1 MFEVSNAKR
10 QSPGFPVWV
19 PRVGDFRLFW
29 DALGC
34 SWLILVKLGQVVV
47 GHIGLASDRDEG
59 GGRGPLW

>member
-34 SWLILVKLGQVVV
+34 SWLILVKLGQ
-47 GHIGLASDRDEG
+47 
-59 GGRGPLW
+59 GRWAYRVSFRP